1 MHMCNMDVCCQVYA
15 LSVHAG
21 TTEPCVHSTARGT
34 GPAMPWGVWH
44 CIQTWGGEAQPA
56 ACVCVRVCMCH
67 RYRCVCVHV
76 CVHVPVTPP
85 CVAQLSPTVCV
96 DVTLRVTPVLPPDGF
111 SQALSWAII
120 LGLIL
125 GLIMGLI
132 LGLQLGPTAGTQL
145 GWGLSQGPW
154 PQTCSCPMPLSWAAA
169 ALHCCTWCCPRLC
182 GGSVWGMLGYVS
194 SPASVKPR
202 GAWLSLSLQSETP
215 SPIQPGNA
223 ASPSDRHGLGQHSCT
238 IHQLTQSTSQDRD
251 P

>member
-1 MHMCNMDVCCQVYA
+1 MCLCSRVHVSPLQV
-15 LSVHAG
+15 
-21 TTEPCVHSTARGT
+21 
-34 GPAMPWGVWH
+34 
-44 CIQTWGGEAQPA
+44 
-56 ACVCVRVCMCH
+56 CVCTCMCTRPCYTAVCGTALAH
-67 RYRCVCVHV
+67 RLCGCDTA
-76 CVHVPVTPP
+76 C
-85 CVAQLSPTVCV
+85 
-96 DVTLRVTPVLPPDGF
+96 VTPVLPPDGF